1 MACSPELSHLTWQD
15 RLQQR
20 ILARETKQSPT
31 PRASGDNMTPAIT
44 ACAGLQPALSSRLWL
59 QRSNKD
65 KLHDVLDEA
74 VVVIDAKAFERSQK
88 DPRGRKDLF
97 KQGQALH
104 AKLAAKNAN
113 F

>member
-1 MACSPELSHLTWQD
+1 MASTVD
-15 RLQQR
+15 
-20 ILARETKQSPT
+20 
-31 PRASGDNMTPAIT
+31 
-44 ACAGLQPALSSRLWL
+44 
-59 QRSNKD
+59 KD

-88 DPRGRKDLF
+88 DPRVKDLF